1 MVTLLLGTLLLL
13 ARGANVTNDT
23 EVLAMMDGD
32 STGPGMGETYL
43 LLFIIVA
50 SLIMFTILGFM
61 CCPEVVCCFCPKCI
75 RGCCVTKTVNESYR
89 ASSWTLDRHER
100 EGFLDNRKEGGNWQ
114 RLETEPG
121 LKPVQYKEPA
131 LKPVQYTPNKPI
143 NQEQSTPSKPVN
155 PQPLQP
161 NQVRKVGYIPGP
173 GVNQLYSP
181 VPVPYSGVQLQE
193 LVPVGHPLLGPT
205 SHYVVQGTPVGGAAL
220 YVPRSSMDSQIS
232 IG

>member
-1 MVTLLLGTLLLL
+1 MVTLLLGILLLL
-13 ARGANVTNDT
+13 ARGANVTNNT
-23 EVLAMMDGD
+23 EVLAIEDVQ
-32 STGPGMGETYL
+32 STGTDAEMGETIL

-61 CCPEVVCCFCPKCI
+61 CCPEYLCCFCPKCI
-75 RGCCVTKTVNESYR
+75 RGCCIDKTVTESYR

-100 EGFLDNRKEGGNWQ
+100 EGFLDNRKDGGNWQ
-114 RLETEPG
+114 RMNPE
-121 LKPVQYKEPA
+121 QD

-143 NQEQSTPSKPVN
+143 NQEQCAPNKPITP
-155 PQPLQP
+155 QLLHP

-173 GVNQLYSP
+173 VVDQLYTP
-181 VPVPYSGVQLQE
+181 APVPYPGVQLQE